1 MIWNSNQILCKKEL
15 LWNFQFSER
24 MNVMIFFMWMQSIV
38 YSDTIFFF
46 SMNNKNYLN
55 RVYINVK
62 RDLFSRLCADTLD
75 LKGHTY
81 IHLCIRHLVKLV
93 FQIFDHKFND
103 KLHYFFILVL
113 TSIDGRCKFNGTC
126 FFS

>member
-1 MIWNSNQILCKKEL
+1 MEL
-15 LWNFQFSER
+15 SIFRANECDDFFYVNAINCVFR
-24 MNVMIFFMWMQSIV
+24 YYIFFL
-38 YSDTIFFF
+38 
-46 SMNNKNYLN
+46 MNNKNYLN
-55 RVYINVK
+55 RAYINVT

-103 KLHYFFILVL
+103 KLHYFFY
-113 TSIDGRCKFNGTC
+113 SSFNIY
-126 FFS
+126 

>member
-1 MIWNSNQILCKKEL
+1 MEL
-15 LWNFQFSER
+15 SIFRANECDDFFYVNAINCVFQ
-24 MNVMIFFMWMQSIV
+24 
-38 YSDTIFFF
+38 YFFF
-46 SMNNKNYLN
+46 LKMNNKNYLN
-55 RVYINVK
+55 RAYIDVK

-103 KLHYFFILVL
+103 KLHYFFY
-113 TSIDGRCKFNGTC
+113 SSFNIY
-126 FFS
+126 

>member
-1 MIWNSNQILCKKEL
+1 MKLSIFRANECDDFFLCECNQLCIPILY
-15 LWNFQFSER
+15 
-24 MNVMIFFMWMQSIV
+24 IFFL
-38 YSDTIFFF
+38 
-46 SMNNKNYLN
+46 MNNKNYLN
-55 RVYINVK
+55 RAYINVK

-103 KLHYFFILVL
+103 KLHYFFY
-113 TSIDGRCKFNGTC
+113 SSFNIY
-126 FFS
+126 